1 MLFRSRRHTSSPL
14 QQHGHRPFLHRWSLR
29 LQFLRFRSKLLLPTF
44 HVNLLYFDADKA
56 RSVEEKLNGQKNASS
71 SIAFD
76 AGSITRRM
84 IASLSDNFNYVL
96 YICGLIVFVFLLF
109 SLGRLELTLIAF
121 TPLALSWVWILGL
134 MGLFDI
140 KFNIVN
146 IILATFI
153 FGQGDD
159 YTIFMTEGLMI
170 EIGRASCRERV

>member
-1 MLFRSRRHTSSPL
+1 MI
-14 QQHGHRPFLHRWSLR
+14 
-29 LQFLRFRSKLLLPTF
+29 
-44 HVNLLYFDADKA
+44 VNLLYLDADKA
-56 RSVEEKLNGQKNASS
+56 RSVEEKLNGQKNASL

-159 YTIFMTEGLMI
+159 YTIFMTEGLMYEYTYRRKTLSSYKNSI
-170 EIGRASCRERV
+170 ALSAAIMFVGMGMLIFAKHPALHSLNEVTGSTSSPI